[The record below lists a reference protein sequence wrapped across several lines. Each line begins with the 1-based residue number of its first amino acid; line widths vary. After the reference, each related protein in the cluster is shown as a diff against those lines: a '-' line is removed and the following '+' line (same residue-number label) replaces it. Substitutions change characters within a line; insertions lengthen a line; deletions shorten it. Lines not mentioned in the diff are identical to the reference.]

1 MTLKQYQR
9 QLDGQGLTEYV
20 KEIYD
25 TIVNNEIE
33 MPKAVETAAVS
44 QGSKRKQKIV

>member
-9 QLDGQGLTEYV
+9 QLDGQGLTKEYV

-44 QGSKRKQKIV
+44 QG